1 MIIVE
6 RVFRD
11 NDLNGRLIHLTKG
24 KEGRRL
30 KQIELFKSSFVV
42 EKRGEKYFVL
52 KDRYDNRAG
61 RVLTYEELIIE
72 AL

>member
-1 MIIVE
+1 
-6 RVFRD
+6 
-11 NDLNGRLIHLTKG
+11 
-24 KEGRRL
+24 
-30 KQIELFKSSFVV
+30 V